1 MYGALHCEAYTSSG
15 DQLCTPSNRVCT
27 TCAQLLLCPC
37 VCVWGFGGQTH
48 FKMSGSPHTHT
59 HNHTVKRTTWTHRS
73 TINYYDCNSARDAWL
88 RAQRL
93 CEYRVPIKRVHNN
106 STKVSAPAQP
116 YRAARW
122 HSARAK
128 CCSAAAD
135 TARWVLLD
143 SVRCPTHNTA
153 LGQLL
158 YLLEQQGVWEWA
170 SSSNS
175 TQHMCTSNISALL
188 T

>member
-1 MYGALHCEAYTSSG
+1 MEHFTARR
-15 DQLCTPSNRVCT
+15 TPRRGINCVHHQTEYVQRARSFFCVRVC
-27 TCAQLLLCPC
+27 
-37 VCVWGFGGQTH
+37 VCEGLGAKHTSRWAG
-48 FKMSGSPHTHT
+48 PHTYTHT

-128 CCSAAAD
+128 CCSAAAAD

-143 SVRCPTHNTA
+143 SVRDVLHIIP
-153 LGQLL
+153 LL
-158 YLLEQQGVWEWA
+158 DNYTLFTRAAGCVRV
-170 SSSNS
+170 SK
-175 TQHMCTSNISALL
+175 
-188 T
+188 